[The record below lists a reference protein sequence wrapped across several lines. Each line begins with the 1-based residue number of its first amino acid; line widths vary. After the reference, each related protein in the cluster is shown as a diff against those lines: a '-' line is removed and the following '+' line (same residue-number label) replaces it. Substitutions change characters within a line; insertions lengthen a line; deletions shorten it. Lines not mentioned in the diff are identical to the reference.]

1 MKVLYTGFKG
11 VHNSSYKL
19 VNAIDGERLFL
30 TNSFRGLERDI
41 VNICQKYDAVC
52 MFGLDKNLKNSIR
65 IEKCAEKDGKLL
77 WTTLN
82 VEKLSKKVIQKNI
95 EYLLTDKPTQYLCNE
110 AYFCMLEKVKG
121 NAIFIHIP
129 SVNNMTDELMN
140 KIIEV
145 MHEFN
150 NNC

>member
-129 SVNNMTDELMN
+129 SVNNMTYELMN